1 MATCHMAVS
10 PQQWHRQLWVSLW
23 VSHRR
28 RELSMQCLAL
38 RWCWSFWSIFSM
50 ASTLAS
56 ASKQLTRFTI
66 AVKSGEE
73 MAGPKKGQN
82 WIAFTS
88 FGQRKTAGT
97 QILISVFSLLV
108 ECCDVAGRLFSA
120 GSATCQ
126 LLRWRNDSS
135 KTRQKDEIASLQ
147 QEHLSSKV
155 VWMECFYIAYN
166 FCVTIQLNLA
176 SHTDFRWG
184 FLTRTGKVEVW
195 LSPRNL
201 ATCLV
206 RCHGAEGFALVH
218 VWGRRWYVI
227 GLKNLE
233 TPWLSTIDV
242 FLISVSVCILRDYV
256 VVMSWR
262 SQEAQYNWFS
272 LTSILRD
279 YVMVISWRSPVWRA
293 SFSDQLT
300 LASHFRW
307 TSYDLMMYFF

>member
-50 ASTLAS
+50 ASILAS
-56 ASKQLTRFTI
+56 ASEQLTRFTI
-66 AVKSGEE
+66 AIKSGEE

-135 KTRQKDEIASLQ
+135 KTRKKDEIASLQ
-147 QEHLSSKV
+147 QEYLSSKV
-155 VWMECFYIAYN
+155 VWIECFYIAYN

-176 SHTDFRWG
+176 SQTDFRWG
-184 FLTRTGKVEVW
+184 FLTSTGKVEVW

-206 RCHGAEGFALVH
+206 RCHSAEGFALVH
-218 VWGRRWYVI
+218 VWGRRRYVI
-227 GLKNLE
+227 GLKR
-233 TPWLSTIDV
+233 LSTIDV
-242 FLISVSVCILRDYV
+242 F
-256 VVMSWR
+256 
-262 SQEAQYNWFS
+262 

-279 YVMVISWRSPVWRA
+279 YVVVISCVLETPLTSIFFRPA
-293 SFSDQLT
+293 DTCKSF
-300 LASHFRW
+300 
-307 TSYDLMMYFF
+307 